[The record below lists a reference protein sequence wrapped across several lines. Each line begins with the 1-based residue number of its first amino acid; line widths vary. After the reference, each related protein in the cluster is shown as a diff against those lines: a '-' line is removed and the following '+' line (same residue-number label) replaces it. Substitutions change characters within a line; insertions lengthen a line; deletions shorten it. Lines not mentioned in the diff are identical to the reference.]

1 MVNITEKRFD
11 DQNQKIKDQIKKCRK
26 VLDSFV
32 NDFESQN
39 DKMRAEI
46 IEKSNHIHSQINKKR
61 DEISNK

>member
-39 DKMRAEI
+39 DKMRVEI
-46 IEKSNHIHSQINKKR
+46 IEKSNHIHS
-61 DEISNK
+61 